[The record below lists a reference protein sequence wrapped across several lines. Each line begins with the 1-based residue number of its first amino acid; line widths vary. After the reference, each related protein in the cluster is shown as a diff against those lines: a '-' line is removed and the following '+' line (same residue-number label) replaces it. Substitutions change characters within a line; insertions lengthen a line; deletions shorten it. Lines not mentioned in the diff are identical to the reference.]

1 MEVKKGR
8 PLAFN
13 DEKELEEK
21 INEYFET
28 CEEKGR
34 PYSMSGLGVALGV
47 SRRTIAN
54 YGNREKYYNAIE
66 RARNIIEAYTEE
78 NMLMGE
84 INTTGAIFCLKNN
97 YKWTDKVEVES
108 TNINANSNIDLSNLS
123 KEEIKELL
131 KNES

>member
-8 PLAFN
+8 PLAFK
-13 DEKELEEK
+13 DEEELEEK

-34 PYSMSGLGVALGV
+34 PYSMSRLAVALGV
-47 SRRTIAN
+47 TRRTLIN

-66 RARNIIEAYTEE
+66 RAKALVEAYTEE
-78 NMLMGE
+78 NLLMGR
-84 INTTGAIFCLKNN
+84 INTPGGIFCLKNN
-97 YKWTDKVEVES
+97 FRWSDKVEVES
-108 TNINANSNIDLSNLS
+108 TNINTNSTIDLSNLS

-131 KNES
+131 KSES